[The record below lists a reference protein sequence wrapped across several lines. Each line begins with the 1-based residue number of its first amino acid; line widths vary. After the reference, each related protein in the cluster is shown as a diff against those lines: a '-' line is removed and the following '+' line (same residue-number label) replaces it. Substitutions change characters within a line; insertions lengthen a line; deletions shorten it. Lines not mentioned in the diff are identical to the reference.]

1 MSETSEFDREETMKQ
16 AVKTVVTVLAISL
29 GFIVPLRA
37 VSAQGLPPGQLPTLT
52 GEWWQWAMS
61 IPTPV
66 NPLLDTTGDNCM
78 VGQRGSIWFL
88 GGVNGGG
95 LAERTCS
102 VPEGLPL
109 FFPVVNAI
117 NANSPNVC
125 GQDSNNIS
133 VKDLRAALKRLIDGA
148 QNLSVTVDGQNVKKT
163 LLQRVQSDPFEVAL
177 PEDNLFVA
185 PCSTQTPPGSPAG
198 TYSPAVDD
206 GYYVALPPLKLGSHT
221 IHFTPT
227 MRMAR
232 WPRMS
237 SIT

>member
-1 MSETSEFDREETMKQ
+1 MKH
-16 AVKTVVTVLAISL
+16 VRRIFAIAM
-29 GFIVPLRA
+29 IVMGVMVPMKVA
-37 VSAQGLPPGQLPTLT
+37 SSQGLPPGQLPTLT

-61 IPTPV
+61 IPTSV

-95 LAERTCS
+95 SAERTCS
-102 VPEGLPL
+102 VPEGLPV
-109 FFPVVNAI
+109 FFPVTNI
-117 NANSPNVC
+117 IFANSPNVC
-125 GQDSNNIS
+125 GQGPENFTVKFMRGVVKPLVDSF
-133 VKDLRAALKRLIDGA
+133 R
-148 QNLSVTVDGQNVKKT
+148 NLSVTVDGQDVKKT

-198 TYSPAVDD
+198 IYSPAVDD

-221 IHFTPT
+221 IHFHADNADGTVAQDVVYHVTVVPVLLK
-227 MRMAR
+227 
-232 WPRMS
+232 
-237 SIT
+237 

>member
-1 MSETSEFDREETMKQ
+1 MRE
-16 AVKTVVTVLAISL
+16 AVKAVFAVLAISL

-61 IPTPV
+61 IPTSV

-95 LAERTCS
+95 SAERTCS

-109 FFPVVNAI
+109 FFPVTNI
-117 NANSPNVC
+117 IFANSPNVC
-125 GQDSNNIS
+125 GQGPENFTVKFMRGVIKPLVDSF
-133 VKDLRAALKRLIDGA
+133 R
-148 QNLSVTVDGQNVKKT
+148 NLSVTVDGRDVKKT

-198 TYSPAVDD
+198 IYSPAVDD

-221 IHFTPT
+221 IHFHADNADGTVAQDVVYHLTVVPV
-227 MRMAR
+227 
-232 WPRMS
+232 S
-237 SIT
+237 LK